1 MTINTPEV
9 RAWLRAIGQRNNGVI
24 TPEAVVEAAKDP
36 ASPGYALFEWD
47 VKAAA
52 YENWIN
58 RAREIIRTVRVEE
71 RQVVRENVMINV
83 GSYVHDPRLPEKTA
97 GYVTT
102 TALRL
107 EPKTARD
114 ALAVEILAVKLRFS
128 VRCVLQQSLG
138 LKAGLK
144 LICVGLSTQSAAKRS
159 RKRIGLGMVGRGT
172 ARFGVAWL
180 GTAVEAW
187 CGAARPGEAG
197 HGGRG
202 LDRRGLAA
210 QGGQGKVWFG
220 V

>member
-1 MTINTPEV
+1 VTINTPEV

-71 RQVVRENVMINV
+71 RQVTRENVTINV

-114 ALAVEILAVKLRFS
+114 ALAVEILAVKAAVQRTLRIATE
-128 VRCVLQQSLG
+128 LG
-138 LKAGLK
+138 LESRAKADLRRV
-144 LICVGLSTQSAAKRS
+144 IDAECREAQS
-159 RKRIGLGMVGRGT
+159 
-172 ARFGVAWL
+172 
-180 GTAVEAW
+180 
-187 CGAARPGEAG
+187 
-197 HGGRG
+197 
-202 LDRRGLAA
+202 
-210 QGGQGKVWFG
+210 
-220 V
+220 